1 MRLPFRNEL
10 DEVFRSDK
18 PVWLKI
24 AGCAAVTGFVV
35 VVSILRSRRQG
46 SLGIDLTAQAIVA
59 LGLASAALG
68 AGVGLALALKDVVR
82 RRLDRGE
89 RVNPLLVLFFGY
101 GVRSRVVWVSVLAF
115 VIMAAIMMF
124 W

>member
-10 DEVFRSDK
+10 DEVFRSDR

-24 AGCAAVTGFVV
+24 AGCAAVAAFVV

-46 SLGIDLTAQAIVA
+46 SLGVDVSTGTIVA
-59 LGLASAALG
+59 IGAASAALG

-82 RRLDRGE
+82 RRLDRGGC
-89 RVNPLLVLFFGY
+89 VNPLLALVFGY
-101 GVRSRVVWVSVLAF
+101 GTRSRVVGISILAF
-115 VIMAAIMMF
+115 VIMAAIIMF
-124 W
+124 L